1 MKAKEVHFE
10 NDRGLRL
17 TGMVELPPAEKPR
30 RFAIFA
36 HCFTCN
42 KDLRS
47 VRKIALALTQRG
59 FGGLRFDF
67 AGLGNSAGDFSE
79 TNFSSIVE
87 DLQAAY
93 AYVEA
98 HHQTPDLLIGHS
110 LGGASV
116 LMAAGELPGISA
128 VATIG
133 APCEPDHV
141 LKLMAEDLASIKA
154 LGEATVTLTRR
165 KFKIKKQFIEDLE
178 TYGMKGALEKLKGRP
193 LFFMHSPQDDT
204 VGIENARYLYT
215 HAQHPKSFIS
225 LDGADHLLTKGS
237 DAAYAGEVMAAW
249 ASRYL
254 PEKQDTDALQTEE
267 QVVAEL
273 EEGPFLIRL
282 RAGRHHLLADE
293 PHRVG
298 GEDLGPSPYEYLASG
313 LGACTAMTLKIY
325 PRRKECLLEEVQV
338 LLSWDGKYQ
347 VRGKQCA
354 HCDEPKRKIGRFIG
368 KIRIEGELDEKQRQ
382 RLLQITN
389 KCPVH
394 KTLERSVHIHSKLTA

>member
-1 MKAKEVHFE
+1 MKAQEVHFA
-10 NDRGLRL
+10 NDQGVRL
-17 TGMVELPPAEKPR
+17 TGMVELPAAEKPR
-30 RFAIFA
+30 HFAIFA

-47 VRKIALALTQRG
+47 VRKIARALTQRG
-59 FGGLRFDF
+59 FGVLRFDF
-67 AGLGNSAGDFSE
+67 AGLGDSAGDFSE
-79 TNFSSIVE
+79 TNFSSNVE

-98 HHQTPDLLIGHS
+98 HHQAPDLLIGHS

-116 LMAAGELPGISA
+116 LMAAGALPGISA

-154 LGEATVTLTRR
+154 QGEATVTLAGR
-165 KFKIKKQFIEDLE
+165 KFKIKKQFVEDLE
-178 TYGMKGALEKLKGRP
+178 NHGMKGALEKLKGRP
-193 LFFMHSPQDDT
+193 LLFMHSPQDDT

-215 HAQHPKSFIS
+215 HAHHPKSFIS
-225 LDGADHLLTKGS
+225 LDGADHLLSKGN

-254 PEKQDTDALQTEE
+254 PEEQNTDALQTEE

-273 EEGPFLIRL
+273 EEGPFLTRL

-293 PHRVG
+293 PRKAG

-313 LGACTAMTLKIY
+313 LGACTAMTLKMY
-325 PRRKECLLEEVQV
+325 ARRKEWPLEEVQV
-338 LLSWDGKYQ
+338 HLSWDGQYEED
-347 VRGKQCA
+347 CA
-354 HCDEPKRKIGRFIG
+354 HCDEPERKIGRFTR

-382 RLLQITN
+382 RLLQIAN

-394 KTLERSVHIHSKLTA
+394 KTLERSVHIHTELMEA